1 MKKVFEE
8 LKKRYIKNWK
18 KKIGKVKRIRRRCL
32 EFKMLKQYYTSNL
45 ISCSEKYI
53 REKRPKKEKTKLSW
67 RKWKDY
73 MSNWKKK
80 RKRLKQKQWPEDEM
94 VKEARILFW
103 LEIDYYE
110 PIETESVSDRNF
122 IKHPF
127 NGDKDKTS
135 SLCKYLE
142 VIRSYL
148 KNLKGSLKES
158 DE

>member
-80 RKRLKQKQWPEDEM
+80 E
-94 VKEARILFW
+94 
-103 LEIDYYE
+103 
-110 PIETESVSDRNF
+110 
-122 IKHPF
+122 
-127 NGDKDKTS
+127 KD
-135 SLCKYLE
+135 
-142 VIRSYL
+142 
-148 KNLKGSLKES
+148 
-158 DE
+158 